1 MDKTE
6 SEKKK
11 SKSKF
16 KRIGEPEKWQS
27 GQKVSEAQELER
39 DDGTRGISVKIGKKV
54 DYLGR
59 PRYGKTIWIDEE
71 LDLPSWLDWFLNTV
85 KKMYLRLFGKKIVGF
100 EDREEFYK
108 AKIALLNEQL
118 AAAQEGMKIAEA
130 EKIENRNLIELASK
144 MKENSVKLDGIF
156 KDFKDLIQN
165 SITEDKGMEEEIK
178 QKIKENPWLLG
189 IECSVE
195 AKNQN
200 IDTQTQIDL
209 HVKTKYNQDR
219 IFELKSPNTKPFV
232 RKNDKEKR
240 RLVISQGLSEALSEL
255 ILYLERT
262 NIYSNQASE
271 GTYGI
276 TKPSGYIILGYQL
289 ADEEQRMLKYLN
301 FNLEPH
307 IQILTY
313 DSLEKNTEREL
324 GIITQ
329 TLKTS
334 EESTRK

>member
-1 MDKTE
+1 MAKSN
-6 SEKKK
+6 SEK
-11 SKSKF
+11 SENRPKF
-16 KRIGEPEKWQS
+16 KRLGEPEIWQS

-39 DDGTRGISVKIGKKV
+39 DDGTKGISIKIGKKV

-71 LDLPSWLDWFLNTV
+71 LDLPSWLDWFLNTI

-100 EDREEFYK
+100 EGREEFYK

-130 EKIENRNLIELASK
+130 EKIENRNLVELAGK
-144 MKENSVKLDGIF
+144 MKENSEKLEAKF
-156 KDFKDLIQN
+156 KEFKGLIQN
-165 SITEDKGMEEEIK
+165 SIMQDNGMEEEIK
-178 QKIKENPWLLG
+178 QMIKENPWLLG
-189 IECSVE
+189 IECAVE

-200 IDTQTQIDL
+200 VDTQTQIDL

-219 IFELKSPNTKPFV
+219 IFELKSPNIRPFV
-232 RKNDKEKR
+232 RRNNKETR
-240 RLVISQGLSEALSEL
+240 RLVIASELSEALSEL

-262 NIYSNQASE
+262 NIYSNQESE

-276 TKPSGYIILGYQL
+276 TKPSGYIIMGYHL
-289 ADEEQRMLKYLN
+289 TNEEQRMLKYLN

-313 DSLEKNTEREL
+313 DNLEANTEREL
-324 GIITQ
+324 GIIVQ
-329 TLKTS
+329 TLKAPS
-334 EESTRK
+334 ELTK